1 MGQLYRLDFPNGK
14 SYIGITTK
22 TADERFR
29 QHEGSLRRS
38 KGNGQSV
45 YRAWKKHGAPTLV
58 VLAIVEDSDL
68 YDTEKR
74 AIIAFKTLSPNGYN
88 LTEGGKTAFSKHPDV
103 RAKISA
109 AASAAAKA
117 RKRRSHSEETR
128 ARISASTKASL
139 ATPEARARISAA
151 NKARGRASP
160 EVRARMSAAQKG
172 KKLSEETRAKM
183 SVALKA
189 ILSSPQ
195 SRARMA
201 ASQKARR
208 DTEKA
213 NKETSPCYTT
223 R

>member
-14 SYIGITTK
+14 SYVGITTK
-22 TADERFR
+22 TAVARFKG
-29 QHEGSLRRS
+29 HEESFRRV
-38 KGNGQSV
+38 KANGPAV

-58 VLAIVEDSDL
+58 VLAIVEDEDL
-68 YDTEKR
+68 YETEKR
-74 AIIAFKTLSPNGYN
+74 AIAVYGAFAPNGYN
-88 LTEGGKTAFSKHPDV
+88 LTEGGDGGPMHPDV
-103 RAKISA
+103 RAKM
-109 AASAAAKA
+109 SAAAKA
-117 RKRRSHSEETR
+117 RKRRAHSEETR

-160 EVRARMSAAQKG
+160 EARARMSDAQKG

-183 SVALKA
+183 SVARKA

-201 ASQKARR
+201 AAQKARR

-213 NKETSPCYTT
+213 KKETSE
-223 R
+223 